1 MTKYLVNCEGEVIA
15 KAETKEALLKEAV
28 SYYEGSDFEVAG
40 LNDYQHGDCW
50 LKVHNEPSENDL
62 AFFCRDF
69 PIDPADLVVQR
80 PGTHP
85 GGNAWWIQ
93 ISAEMFEAEIK
104 EAQESV

>member
-1 MTKYLVNCEGEVIA
+1 MTKYLVDCEGEVIA
-15 KAETKEALLKEAV
+15 KAETEEELLKEATG
-28 SYYEGSDFEVAG
+28 YYDGTDIEVVR
-40 LNDYQHGDCW
+40 LVDYQHGDCW
-50 LKVHNEPSENDL
+50 LKVYREPSEDDL

-69 PIDPADLVVQR
+69 PIDPADLTVQH

-104 EAQESV
+104 EAQQSV